1 MKQSNVTT
9 VQMYKTSDG
18 KTFETQEDA
27 LIHQEQLDKP
37 KVYFVEEDYGSAKT
51 NIVKA
56 FLTLEK
62 AREFKKTM
70 EIENRNYYYEI
81 KAVEFDII

>member
-1 MKQSNVTT
+1 MKQSNITT
-9 VQMYKTSDG
+9 VQMYRTSDG
-18 KTFETQEDA
+18 KTFKTQEDA
-27 LIHQEQLDKP
+27 LTHQEQLEKP
-37 KVYFVEEDYGSAKT
+37 KVYLVEEDYGSATT

-62 AREFKKTM
+62 AREFKKI
-70 EIENRNYYYEI
+70 IEKENINYCYEI

>member
-1 MKQSNVTT
+1 MDKSNVTT

-18 KTFETQEDA
+18 KTFETKETA

-37 KVYFVEEDYGSAKT
+37 KVYLVEEDYGSRMT

-70 EIENRNYYYEI
+70 EIENTSYYYEI
-81 KAVEFDII
+81 KAVELVIT